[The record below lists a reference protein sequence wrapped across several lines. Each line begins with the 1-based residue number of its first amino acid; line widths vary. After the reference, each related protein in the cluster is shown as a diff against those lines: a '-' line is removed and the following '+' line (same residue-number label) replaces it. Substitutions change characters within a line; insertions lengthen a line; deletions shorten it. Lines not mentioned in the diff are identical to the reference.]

1 MDLLPVSFPQGYG
14 MPHSG
19 LKNITTWGGNII
31 FENATKTHH
40 MFVSRMTNDC
50 LLVDYG
56 KNSRIDHVVSTTGPT
71 GPYTFRDV
79 ALPTFSHNAA
89 PITLPDGTFAIFH
102 VGAGTGAADG
112 GNNCTANSSV
122 RTLDENNAMSF
133 QDFARDERS
142 T

>member
-1 MDLLPVSFPQGYG
+1 M
-14 MPHSG
+14 
-19 LKNITTWGGNII
+19 
-31 FENATKTHH
+31 
-40 MFVSRMTNDC
+40 
-50 LLVDYG
+50 
-56 KNSRIDHVVSTTGPT
+56 VSTTGPT